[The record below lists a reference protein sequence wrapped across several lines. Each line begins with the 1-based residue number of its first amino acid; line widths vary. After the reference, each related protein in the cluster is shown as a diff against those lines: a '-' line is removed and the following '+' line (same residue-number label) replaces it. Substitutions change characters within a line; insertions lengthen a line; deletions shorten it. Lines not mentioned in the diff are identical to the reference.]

1 MVNQSIL
8 LQGIVNSRNQNI
20 IDCMVTSCLSGL
32 TQYLTIIIVRPIG
45 PVSTGSQRN
54 VCSSTIILYTSD
66 LNCY

>member
-32 TQYLTIIIVRPIG
+32 TQYLTIFYVPLHG
-45 PVSTGSQRN
+45 PVSMHGEPEKC
-54 VCSSTIILYTSD
+54 VLYSTIILSD